1 MKIVFR
7 VDASIQIGTGHIMR
21 SLALAQACQ
30 AKGGTVC
37 FVCAE
42 ITAGLEA
49 RLSHEGMEVI
59 RLDVAP
65 GSSSDIFRT
74 IAQAKEINAD
84 WMVLD
89 GYHFKSDY
97 QKAIKDAGF
106 RLLCIDDYGHTNHY
120 HADLVLNQNISAEAS
135 IYKSREPYTKLLLGT
150 HYALLRKEFW
160 PWREWSRTIPEK
172 ARNILVTMGG
182 SDPDNVTLK
191 VIHALADLNDPNLD
205 VRIIVGPGNP
215 HLVTLQQAID
225 QNANCQHIPATGPC
239 TIQLLQNVTDMPA
252 LMAWADIAISAG
264 GSTCWELLFMQLPS
278 AVFILA
284 ENQRPIVEKLHQ
296 LALVVNI
303 GWHDRATVVT
313 ISEIIH
319 RLCIEKLLRV
329 DLITKCKHTID
340 GLGSERVVN
349 AMQ

>member
-1 MKIVFR
+1 
-7 VDASIQIGTGHIMR
+7 MR
-21 SLALAQACQ
+21 CLALAQAWQ

-42 ITAGLEA
+42 ITPGLEV

-59 RLDVAP
+59 RIDVAP
-65 GSSSDIFRT
+65 GSSSDIFRIIT
-74 IAQAKEINAD
+74 LAKEINAD

-97 QKAIKDAGF
+97 QKAIKDSGF
-106 RLLCIDDYGHTNHY
+106 RLLCIDDYGHADHY
-120 HADLVLNQNISAEAS
+120 HADLVMNQNISAEAS
-135 IYKSREPYTKLLLGT
+135 IYNSREPYTKLLLGT
-150 HYALLRKEFW
+150 HYVLLRKEFW
-160 PWREWSRTIPEK
+160 LWREWSRTIPEK
-172 ARNILVTMGG
+172 VRNILVTMGG
-182 SDPDNVTLK
+182 SDPDNITLK
-191 VIHALADLNDPNLD
+191 VIHALAGLNDPGLD

-215 HLVTLQQAID
+215 HLETLQKAID
-225 QNANCQHIPATGPC
+225 QNANSQSHHGNQPLSSGPC

-252 LMAWADIAISAG
+252 LMAWADVAISAG

-278 AVFILA
+278 AVIILA

-296 LALVVNI
+296 LGLAVNI
-303 GWHDRATVVT
+303 SWHDRAAVVT
-313 ISEIIH
+313 IRENIH
-319 RLCIEKLLRV
+319 RLCSEKPLRV

-340 GLGSERVVN
+340 GLGSERVVK